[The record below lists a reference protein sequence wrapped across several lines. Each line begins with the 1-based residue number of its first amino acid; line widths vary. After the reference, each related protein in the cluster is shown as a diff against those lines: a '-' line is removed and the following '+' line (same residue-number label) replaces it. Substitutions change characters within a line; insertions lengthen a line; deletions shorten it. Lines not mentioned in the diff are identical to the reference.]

1 MPSPSFQI
9 GCDLVQI
16 DRIAE
21 VVERHTGFLSKHF
34 AKSECVYFASFG
46 NPYPHI
52 AGHFAAKEAVAKA
65 LGWGMRAPL
74 DFRAVSISHDEFG
87 RPLAHLHGMAHD
99 KWRQTDL
106 QISISHTDS
115 CAMAVAVA
123 ISNCDEIG

>member
-1 MPSPSFQI
+1 MPSSSFQI

-16 DRIAE
+16 DRIAK

-34 AKSECVYFASFG
+34 AKSECVYFANFG
-46 NPYPHI
+46 DPYPHI

-74 DFRAVSISHDEFG
+74 DFCAVSISHDEVG
-87 RPLAHLHGMAHD
+87 RPLAHLRGMAGD
-99 KWRQTDL
+99 KWRRTEL

-115 CAMAVAVA
+115 HAMAVAIA
-123 ISNCDEIG
+123 ISACDER